1 MTTFD
6 ANDVPL
12 HLDQAM
18 TWPEGHYFGV
28 YPATVSDNQDPS
40 GQGQVRVHLPWSPD
54 QAGRQYEVWARLAT
68 LMAGGN
74 RGTWFIPEI
83 GDEVLVGFLGG
94 NPSRPY
100 VIGALWNGQDHAPES
115 IDANNDIRSI
125 TSRSGIKITMD
136 DTNGA
141 VTLTLRTPGG
151 QTMTMADAGGS
162 IEMSDSNGN
171 SIQMNSSGI
180 TITAAS
186 QLTINAPTAQI
197 TAGQVTVDS
206 AMWTYSGVI
215 QCDSLISSAVVSA
228 TYTPGVGN
236 FL

>member
-40 GQGQVRVHLPWSPD
+40 GQGRVQVSLPWSPD
-54 QAGRQYEVWARLAT
+54 PAGGRYEVWARLAT

-83 GDEVLVGFLGG
+83 GDEVLVGFLSG
-94 NPSRPY
+94 NPSWPY

-151 QTMTMADAGGS
+151 QTMTMADAAGS

-186 QLTINAPTAQI
+186 QLTINAPVAQI
-197 TAGQVTVDS
+197 TAGMVTADS

>member
-6 ANDVPL
+6 ANDIPL

-18 TWPEGHYFGV
+18 TWPQGHYFGV
-28 YPATVSDNQDPS
+28 YPATVSDNQDRS
-40 GQGQVRVHLPWSPD
+40 GQGRVQVRLPWSPD
-54 QAGRQYEVWARLAT
+54 PADSRYEVWARLAT

-94 NPSRPY
+94 DPSWPY
-100 VIGALWNGQDHAPES
+100 VMGALWNGQDGAPES
-115 IDANNDIRSI
+115 IDQDNDIRSI

-136 DTNGA
+136 DTDGA
-141 VTLTLRTPGG
+141 VTLTLQTPGG
-151 QTMTMADAGGS
+151 QKMTMADAGAS
-162 IEMSDSNGN
+162 VDMSDSNGN
-171 SIQMNSSGI
+171 SIQMDASGI

-197 TAGQVTVDS
+197 TVGQVTADS

>member
-6 ANDVPL
+6 ANDIPL

-40 GQGQVRVHLPWSPD
+40 GQGRVRVRLPWSPD
-54 QAGRQYEVWARLAT
+54 PAGGQYEVWARLAT

-83 GDEVLVGFLGG
+83 GDEVLIGFLGG
-94 NPSRPY
+94 NPSWPY
-100 VIGALWNGQDHAPES
+100 VLGALWNGQDNPPES

-141 VTLTLRTPGG
+141 VTLTLQTPGG
-151 QTMTMADAGGS
+151 QTMTMADAGSS

-171 SIQMNSSGI
+171 SIQMNASGI

-197 TAGQVTVDS
+197 TAGQVTADS

-215 QCDSLISSAVVSA
+215 ECDSLKSSAVISD

>member
-18 TWPEGHYFGV
+18 TWPQGHYFGV

-40 GQGQVRVHLPWSPD
+40 GQGRVQVHLPWSPD
-54 QAGRQYEVWARLAT
+54 EAGGRYEAWARLAT
-68 LMAGGN
+68 LMAGGD

-94 NPSRPY
+94 NPSSPY
-100 VIGALWNGQDHAPES
+100 VLGALWNGQDHAPES
-115 IDANNDIRSI
+115 IDAANDIRSI

-136 DTNGA
+136 DTDGA
-141 VTLTLRTPGG
+141 VTLTLQTPAG
-151 QTMTMADAGGS
+151 QKLTMADAGSS

-171 SIQMNSSGI
+171 SFQMGPGGI

-197 TAGQVTVDS
+197 TAGQVTADS
-206 AMWTYSGVI
+206 AIWTYSGVI
-215 QCDSLISSAVVSA
+215 QCDTLISSAVVGAS
-228 TYTPGVGN
+228 YTPGVGN